1 MVSEIYSAGLI
12 SQSFWFLEFKRIVKL
27 KSEGKNE
34 DEIKVLCLEQ
44 NLFGAAKEYRAKR
57 MFGYIMTR
65 VKTLDDTMIDL
76 FCTSDLETQKLINL
90 VAILRC
96 DRLFFEFIYEVY
108 REKVSLGV
116 LVIEDADVN
125 VFFSYK
131 ESQSEDVASWTDG
144 TKKRLRNSYFNFMTD
159 ANLLTVI
166 NKEKRITPPVLDIA
180 SIFHKTIV
188 TIFFHYYLSIF
199 LLSTIYNTFFQT
211 SIL

>member
-34 DEIKVLCLEQ
+34 DEIKALCLEQ

-65 VKTLDDTMIDL
+65 VKTLDETMIDL

-96 DRLFFEFIYEVY
+96 DRLFFEFVYEVY
-108 REKVSLGV
+108 REKVLLGV
-116 LVIEDADVN
+116 PVIEDADVN

-144 TKKRLRNSYFNFMTD
+144 TKKRLRNSYLNFMTD

-166 NKEKRITPPVLDIA
+166 NKEKRVTPPVLDIA
-180 SIFHKTIV
+180 LER
-188 TIFFHYYLSIF
+188 YLTATGDRSEEH
-199 LLSTIYNTFFQT
+199 T
-211 SIL
+211 SELQSP